1 MTKKDFINKLI
12 QDAQENIWKNEL
24 AIAYKELND
33 DKSELNIEATK
44 EHIKR
49 DNEYIAFLQGQLGND

>member
-1 MTKKDFINKLI
+1 MNKNDFIKQLI
-12 QDAQENIWKNEL
+12 HDAQLNIWKNEL

-49 DNEYIAFLQGQLGND
+49 DNEYIAFLQGQLGNE